1 MSEEN
6 TSKEVLFLQ
15 FIIENLV
22 DNKDDIKIERTED
35 ELGILLTLSVNKAD
49 MGIIIWKGWNTI
61 NSIRSILRL
70 FWMKNDKRINL
81 KVLD

>member
-1 MSEEN
+1 M
-6 TSKEVLFLQ
+6 KEVDFLT

-22 DNKDDIKIERTED
+22 DNKEDIVIDRTED
-35 ELGILLTLSVNKAD
+35 ELGVLLTLKVNKED

-61 NSIRSILRL
+61 NSIRTLLRL
-70 FWMKNDKRINL
+70 FWMKIDKRLNL

>member
-1 MSEEN
+1 M
-6 TSKEVLFLQ
+6 KEVDFLQ

-22 DNKDDIKIERTED
+22 DDKTAIQIDRTED
-35 ELGILLTLSVNKAD
+35 ELGILLTLRVDKND
-49 MGIIIWKGWNTI
+49 MWTIIWKSWNTI

-70 FWMKNDKRINL
+70 FWMKNDKRLNL

>member
-1 MSEEN
+1 M
-6 TSKEVLFLQ
+6 TEVDFLQ

-22 DNKDDIKIERTED
+22 ENKDDIKIERTED
-35 ELGILLTLSVNKAD
+35 ELGILLTLSVNKED
-49 MGIIIWKGWNTI
+49 MGIIIGKGGNTI

-70 FWMKNDKRINL
+70 FGMKNSKRLNL

>member
-1 MSEEN
+1 M
-6 TSKEVLFLQ
+6 KEVDFLQ

-22 DNKDDIKIERTED
+22 ENKNDVKIERTED
-35 ELGILLTLSVNKAD
+35 ELGVLLTLSVNKED
-49 MGIIIWKGWNTI
+49 MGVIIWKGGNTI

-70 FWMKNDKRINL
+70 FGMKLGSRVNL